1 MPQLASMDSSVINPL
16 KEDDTTNTTVNPLLF
31 NKIVVQAEEQ
41 VAEVDSYH
49 YNLLLYILNTSIESF
64 DTFESYQSY
73 NLSSF
78 PETFHHFVYQEYNL
92 AYHMQ
97 LNDDSPPNTND
108 INDETPDDFLSQPT
122 ITNMKAN
129 PDFKDFIDDYYK
141 TDDIIST
148 LLQEEY
154 RHKGGTNLLNNIPKL
169 IRDFFKKRFGTRHA
183 TIHISES
190 DPILESHTNQQSNL
204 LPTQDVSTLQESNS
218 NITDALPNDTD
229 IQYTHKIRI
238 VEKPNINIPF
248 ESETSVSDANL
259 NSATD
264 GLPNNSASQ
273 RPASSS
279 TPLTENDIR
288 IPEFYQLNIPINEN
302 TTNRLKSLV
311 SNSKNSIF
319 SFVRKH
325 IDLEETIRIISNSFP
340 VPKELTPDEISG
352 IKKDLKDQNA
362 SEQMFPDK
370 YFNSHRPVQAPIL
383 KRRDIP
389 DCSKGITA
397 LYLYFNSNNND
408 YFFDQIYQEE
418 SIVSDNRGGRRPGLR
433 RITKR
438 KGAKLRP
445 KTIHSKRQRPPVSS
459 NK

>member
-1 MPQLASMDSSVINPL
+1 MPQLPGSDSSVVNPF
-16 KEDDTTNTTVNPLLF
+16 KDNDAANITVNPLLF
-31 NKIVVQAEEQ
+31 NKNFVQAEEQ

-78 PETFHHFVYQEYNL
+78 PETFHHFVYQEYDL

-97 LNDDSPPNTND
+97 LKDYSPSNTND
-108 INDETPDDFLSQPT
+108 IDDATTDGFSSDPT
-122 ITNMKAN
+122 IDKMSAN
-129 PDFKDFIDDYYK
+129 PDFKDFIVDYYK
-141 TDDIIST
+141 TDDRIST

-154 RHKGGTNLLNNIPKL
+154 RHNGGTNLLNDIPKL

-183 TIHISES
+183 TIHI
-190 DPILESHTNQQSNL
+190 LESEPIFEPDTNQQSNS
-204 LPTQDVSTLQESNS
+204 LPTQDVSTLQYSNS
-218 NITDALPNDTD
+218 NTTGALPNDTD
-229 IQYTHKIRI
+229 TPYTHKIRI
-238 VEKPNINIPF
+238 VENPNINIPF
-248 ESETSVSDANL
+248 ETEPSVSNANS

-264 GLPNNSASQ
+264 GLPNNSDSQ

-288 IPEFYQLNIPINEN
+288 IPEFYQLNIPITED
-302 TTNRLKSLV
+302 TTNQLILLA
-311 SNSKNSIF
+311 SKPKVSIF
-319 SFVRKH
+319 PFVRKH
-325 IDLEETIRIISNSFP
+325 IDLEETIRVISNSFP
-340 VPKELTPDEISG
+340 VPKELKPDEITN
-352 IKKDLKDQNA
+352 IKNVLKSENA

-389 DCSKGITA
+389 DCSEGITA

-408 YFFDQIYQEE
+408 YFFDQIYQAE

-438 KGAKLRP
+438 KGAKLRL